1 MRMRTN
7 TKSTQQMLGGKNP
20 CWLRWLHRVAATVVM
35 FVGMLVPQG
44 AWALDTAILEGK
56 TFYVL
61 RDSNDWNA
69 LCDKTSR
76 YVNANVNAIMAAD
89 ISVTQ
94 ACYYFKGI
102 FDGNGHTLNAN
113 ISDYNTGVFKQACN
127 STIKNLH
134 VTGNINNKDN
144 TDNTA
149 GLVSDF
155 FDGTKTIT
163 ISDCWVSATVKGG
176 VVSGFINRTF
186 DLEPTITNCLFDG
199 KLISVNKKH
208 GAVFVGVVSWS
219 TNVYVTNCLEKG
231 TYEGL
236 SGLGFSCDYSIPFS
250 ARNGSNNWAYTKGIA
265 NDLDTLMNKSEMA
278 MKLGGDN
285 WKVLDKQ
292 VVPIRAC
299 PLGDV
304 NFQTYDL
311 VPGTA
316 NDELGMLKIPFS
328 SDQAVTWIGGSYT
341 DENGATKTIDGI
353 AFKKNTYA
361 GFIKVPA
368 AEQHKNMKLNI
379 VLANGF
385 TILDYEVQTTDK
397 MMHKVQDLTV
407 TPLNFSFNNLLTDA
421 GAVELKWTV
430 SNPEYADVV
439 DGDQFL
445 VMRSF
450 TDNTADMQNI
460 GSVVFD
466 SKTTNYTFKD
476 STIVSALTE
485 AQLNGGSVTAHYIV
499 IRASAK
505 ELWGLSNNVTS
516 ATQSQAL
523 SNLHL
528 LKVNTDYKAD
538 WKDQTARTI
547 SVNWSYSNEAGAV
560 WDSRAQMKLVL
571 SSVNRNNE
579 PVDTITYVLTTEE
592 MTACKKELTLP
603 RSCVYYNLEFVTEL
617 GSTVAYYKKDKNIAI
632 SSAADWATFVNMV
645 IEAQGKYNVNAW
657 LMADISVTNMVGPN
671 SSMPFQGTFEGN
683 GHTLTVNINKNEQCV
698 APFRFVG
705 NATIRN
711 LHTAGSVT
719 TNDMFAA
726 GLVSHVNVNCHLLI
740 EGCHVSVDVMSR
752 INGDATN
759 GGIVGILRER
769 ASVVFRN
776 CVFDG
781 TFEGASCHSNGGF
794 IGNIN
799 ADGEAIIQNSLF
811 APKDIKTLLTNCDT
825 WARHGSGGK
834 LTLTNSH
841 CTIEYKQTEAANEY
855 AGYYVIKSDADW
867 NTFCNMVD
875 QAQGNSEVNAV
886 LNADINVTKAAGG
899 TYRGTFDGNGHTINM
914 DITSTKSSSEIVSY
928 IGLFAQA
935 KGYTIKNLRLTGKI
949 VAAPNNPRE
958 YRCAGGLV
966 GESFGLNG
974 GTNYILNCRVSAHIK
989 STYEACGFVG
999 STETGDKL
1007 YIKDCLFDG
1016 IAESP
1021 KAYPILSGTTEAIND
1036 AQIQNFLEHG
1046 EYTGGIGGNAVYC
1059 DRGNKTNNWT
1069 YHEWDTC
1076 NKVGSMSVSDLAAK
1090 LGSNWKVED
1099 GKAVPIMTQKEVV
1112 VSGDVAGKTAD
1123 EIVALLGSGWQ
1134 KDASGSPVPKTTV
1147 SQPIY
1152 DDDTLPGQFYYEN
1165 LGHIAKESLETETRP
1180 TSVLL
1185 TWENETDEP
1194 VDYYEIHRY
1203 DKQQEKWDTI
1213 ATQLTDM
1220 QYEDKQ
1226 TSPVHQ
1232 YIYKV
1237 RGVTSCEGQ
1246 HYDETK
1252 EVEGMCVQTAT
1263 VEGHLRF
1270 LDGTG
1275 IPGKKVFVT
1284 VGNEE
1289 VSYTTDESGF
1299 FRLTNLPY
1307 VNKKQTNYSISV
1319 VGIMRLDPVN
1329 VTFGTAP
1336 GDNVVTGKV
1345 IEVGESVKLSGY
1357 VMYEGTSIPAQGVS
1371 FKVDGYEVKT
1381 ASGRVETDHEGKFS
1395 FRMLKGAH
1403 DSIQAVKDGHVF
1415 WRDGFYHAKDND
1427 PDTLKKYDFQ
1437 TDKAGIRFYD
1447 QTRVKLI
1454 GRVVGGNTQ
1463 GELPLGSALSNN
1475 NLGDNLQMV
1484 FVLEGDNASRL
1495 VFDNQD
1501 KDKNTRDEV
1510 FLHEAAN
1517 KVDGKHQYQTS
1528 VHTTLNRM
1536 VVSPDRYT
1544 GEYEVLLPP
1553 VKWKIQQIT
1562 AKGYATLFQDGQVGD
1577 VIDLTDSIVMH
1588 HDTIK
1593 GKWNTVGDRKELTTV
1608 VEEYQAKYS
1617 RIYHSPVQIE
1627 YKQQGFGK
1635 FDFFGD
1641 QYYSFKNLAGDKQ
1654 KLTLAYEAPLGGTR
1668 GGAIYTFGYPVFS
1681 IDKKY
1686 PLWISATEK
1695 YYYNNNMAS
1704 DTIDVVQLPG
1714 GVVTIHNGMV
1724 SQLHRDTVQLDSLGQ
1739 ANYVME
1745 IAQKPYLL
1753 TGDDALQT
1761 MTMTLLRDGTH
1772 YEATPLKGYVFQIQQ
1787 ATGTQD
1793 ILSVS
1798 QPLLLDVLRD
1808 PPGGSSHATL
1818 SKGSTVKRAYTMD
1831 LQWKAGLTIG
1841 MNVGVALKTS
1851 TGLVAAPFGIGTYI
1865 SSGIDL
1871 AVGAES
1877 SINLAFS
1884 GSGERA
1890 FEYTMT
1896 TTQDIST
1903 SSDPKLVGADGD
1915 LYIGTVQN
1923 IEVKPA
1929 TAIRAIPDST
1939 FQQSGGMLE
1948 SGRMIEIASG
1958 VDHNGYPLHLVREE
1972 VVTYGAT
1979 LNSNFVHSQQYIIN
1993 QLIPE
1998 LTEQCLSLL
2007 FIGSKDEAQAQ
2018 ANAKKEPVYWSKV
2031 GRENEKFGVNYEMI
2045 CPTNVSGTF
2054 KDEVKQ
2060 YHESIEAW
2068 IEMIARNEK
2077 AKLDATNLVAN
2088 YDVDGGTT
2096 INYSESFQSDYSVMN
2111 SFVSP
2116 FTPITEGYF
2125 DNGLA
2130 NAAALVGTL
2139 AANVIGLS
2147 NGTKASVEFKGM
2159 GANIEVSLSPAA
2171 SFNVTPKHTES
2182 KSFSRTE
2189 SFTIS
2194 MDKKNHLDFDVY
2206 RAMSVSETLPATS
2219 SSDLFVS
2226 RDFWKQVNYDKDYLN
2241 REFKTSDFSYP
2252 TSFVYRT
2259 RGGATCRPWE
2269 DERKTKFSRSGTVLD
2284 ARTKKIENPIIKI
2297 DKQSVS
2303 GVPYGE
2309 PARFKLYI
2317 TNESEQPEAT
2327 YIYFDLYQA
2336 DMSNPDGA
2344 RLMIDGMPLTGTAR
2358 TIEVR
2363 PGIVTEKT
2371 LEVYAGE
2378 KFDYEGLRIGIIS
2391 QNDIDCYAEVAF
2403 DVHYLQTAG
2412 DIAILTPGDK
2422 WVLNCDAPTEEG
2434 KGWYLPVTIGGFD
2447 KNQHNFDHIEFQYK
2461 ESNRGDDYWT
2471 NLCGYYADS
2480 TLYRAASGTKEMIPK
2495 NGNIM
2500 TRFFGEGEEME
2511 KAYDLRAVLFCRNGN
2526 AFLTNESKVLTGVKD
2541 TRRPKLFGTPEPK
2554 DGILGAGDNIIFNF
2568 SEDIEYNYL
2577 QPTTNFEVVGETNE
2591 TAVVEAPSLQFT
2603 GDGYARSQARR
2614 NFADKNVTVEVM
2626 VKPESTGQEMPIFSH
2641 GSEGKSLQL
2650 WLTKEH
2656 HLMAIVENGD
2666 QPHIVESAK
2675 PIGDT
2680 GFQRVAMVLDNDSQ
2694 QLRLYND
2701 VLMASMDSVTYSGF
2715 GPLTFG
2721 YAETINSSE
2730 PFYYTGRMLQGR
2742 LWDRKLDL
2750 ATLNRYGGQLL
2761 TGYELGLVDYYPMN
2775 DGTGDEAKDYAQGG
2789 HLILK
2794 GASWA
2799 QPEGMA
2805 LKITPDKTEASS
2817 NSNVKLQGLKLNS
2830 DLFERDDEQD
2840 YTLMFWFKTAEQNG
2854 TLLANG
2860 SGAATD
2866 EDARNSFFIGFEG
2879 HTLKYRTNGREFA
2892 LGDNLCNDTWHH
2904 YAMTVNRTRNVASI
2918 YIDNELKAQLATD
2931 TLGGMLG
2938 NRFFLGNMV
2947 WQKSG
2952 NPDIMQ
2958 DNPLTGY
2965 IDGLALFEQALPATL
2980 VKRYSTKSPMGTER
2994 GLKVYM
3000 DFDRQEMQK
3009 SGELALMPYALSKV
3023 VKRDNDGNDTG
3034 KRDSVFAM
3042 PVDSIMAR
3050 IDQHVGAPL
3059 QAAEH
3064 LRVLNFSFI
3073 GRTNQLE
3080 VDIDETNARINKRNI
3095 YVTVSEIPDKN
3106 GNFMASAATEYFY
3119 VDRNPLKWAKKHVI
3133 QTLGAGMEESVEMDI
3148 VNKSGKAHTF
3158 TIDNLPR
3165 WLTVN
3170 KVGGEIEPMDEEH
3183 VIFTVSKDLNVGTY
3197 DQIIYVTDE
3206 EGMSEPLFLELTIEG
3221 EAPQWTIDPERRR
3234 YSMNIVAQVYLNN
3247 ILVTDK
3253 RDKVAAFDAD
3263 GNCVGVNNIDYD
3275 AATGRSMLY
3284 LTAYDSTAVGDL
3296 LFFRLWHYATGK
3308 TMQILASPAV
3318 TFAKQTIAG
3327 TVDDPVL
3334 MYADNMY
3341 LQNIELAEG
3350 WNWMSF
3356 NVYNARLNNLQDIQ
3370 AMFNWQDGD
3379 ILTEDTEDLTLAYR
3393 NGIWMSNTDDIAEH
3407 ISLSQR
3413 YSYRVKV
3420 QKAQK
3425 VELWGRAYKSK
3436 EERTLTIKPGWN
3448 SIGYT
3453 PLLNLPVTTALADY
3467 FDRATSG
3474 DVVKSQTEFAMFTS
3488 DGKGGGQWLGNL
3500 RYMQPGEGY
3509 QLYRQKADTVSFTY
3523 PFYEPGETFIDLS
3536 QPQSHRAPMLFSTTM
3551 SLVAE
3556 AVDIALE
3563 EGDRL
3568 VAYAGGEQ
3576 VGEAVLCSAKVS
3588 QNTQQ
3593 QPLFFL
3599 SIAGDV
3605 EAPLS
3610 FAIMRNGETI
3620 ATTEEVMTYR
3630 ANGISGSPTE
3640 PTQISFVKTTDQP
3653 QQGWYTLDGI
3663 KLPAAPKRSGVY
3675 LYNGRKRVV
3684 K

>member
-1 MRMRTN
+1 
-7 TKSTQQMLGGKNP
+7 
-20 CWLRWLHRVAATVVM
+20 M

-44 AWALDTAILEGK
+44 AWALDTVILEGK

-61 RDSNDWNA
+61 RNSDDWNA

-76 YVNANVNAIMAAD
+76 HVNANAIMAAD

-1528 VHTTLNRM
+1528 VHTTINRM

-2189 SFTIS
+2189 SFSIS